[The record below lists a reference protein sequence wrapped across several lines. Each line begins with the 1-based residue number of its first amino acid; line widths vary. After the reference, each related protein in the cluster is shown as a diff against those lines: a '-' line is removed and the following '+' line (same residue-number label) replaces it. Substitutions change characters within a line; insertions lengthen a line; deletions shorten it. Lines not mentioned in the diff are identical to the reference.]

1 MNTGK
6 TLFAQVMDFLPWKTF
21 HRIVDRYSG
30 NHRIRTLSC
39 ADQFRI
45 MAFAQ
50 LTYRESLRDIEVCL
64 AAQAGKLYHMGI
76 AEPVARS
83 TLADANELRDWH
95 IYFEFAQR
103 LIVKAR
109 ALYAGDDF
117 GVELTNT
124 VYALD
129 ATTIDLCLSLFPWA
143 PFRSTKAAVKLHTL
157 LDLRGSIP
165 TFIHISDGKLHDVNV
180 LDLIIIEAGAF
191 YIMDRGYLDFKRLY
205 ALDQARG
212 FFVTRAKRNLDAR
225 RVYSAPVDRSTGLIS
240 DQTIALNGHYAAKR
254 YPAHLRRIRFRDPET
269 DKVLAFLTNQFTLP
283 ALTICALYKCRWQVE
298 LFFKWIKQHLRIK
311 RFYGTSEN
319 AVRTQIWIAI
329 SVYVLV
335 AIIKKQLKLD
345 SSLHTLLQ
353 ILSLTLFEKQP
364 LQQVV
369 ADTAPETNGIALHI
383 QLNLFEF

>member
-6 TLFAQVMDFLPWKTF
+6 TLFVQVMDFLPWKTF

-76 AEPVARS
+76 AEPVART

-103 LIVKAR
+103 LILKAR

-129 ATTIDLCLSLFPWA
+129 ATTIDLCLSMFPWA

-225 RVYSAPVDRSTGLIS
+225 RVYSGPVDRSTGLIS

-254 YPAHLRRIRFRDPET
+254 YPAHLRRIRYRDPET
-269 DKVLAFLTNQFTLP
+269 GKVLVFLTNQFTLP

-335 AIIKKQLKLD
+335 AIIKKQLKLN

-353 ILSLTLFEKQP
+353 ILSLTLFEKLP
-364 LQQVV
+364 LQQAV
-369 ADTAPETNGIALHI
+369 AQTAPVNSDIVLHN